1 MHQRK
6 CYTYS
11 GTALSALEA
20 SLPGSAAMLL
30 LSPDGLS
37 IISHFCSIS
46 SLFSLIFLLLPP
58 PPSVSAVLTHRLAE
72 LGGALLSDEGATKG
86 LINQARPKYKTIRSS
101 DAANLIW
108 EVQY

>member
-1 MHQRK
+1 M
-6 CYTYS
+6 
-11 GTALSALEA
+11 
-20 SLPGSAAMLL
+20 L

-46 SLFSLIFLLLPP
+46 SLFSLIFLLLSPS
-58 PPSVSAVLTHRLAE
+58 SVSAVLTHRLAE
-72 LGGALLSDEGATKG
+72 LGGALLSDGGATKG

-108 EVQY
+108 EV